1 MQVKEQQLKRKGKEV
16 EFSLDEAEE
25 MAVDSASIRVIT
37 WRGLEED
44 GKEIKPTDENIKRI
58 MKELDWVR
66 SQVLEESDI
75 AANFI

>member
-25 MAVDSASIRVIT
+25 MAVDSASVRVIS

-44 GKEIKPTDENIKRI
+44 GKEIKPTEENIKRI